1 MNRPQLIAA
10 ALVGAMAIAASA
22 CGSSPTSPSDL
33 VGRVW
38 RLVSIE
44 PASGSSTVV
53 SDQTRY
59 RVEFLDETRISARAD
74 CNTCNGLYSL
84 SGTNVSISAL
94 ACTRAFCGAD
104 SLDTVFTQGLN
115 DARTLTLDGGL
126 LEIASDTRTLKFRA
140 E

>member
-1 MNRPQLIAA
+1 VRRTQLIATLLISAA
-10 ALVGAMAIAASA
+10 ALAASG

-33 VGRVW
+33 VGRMW

-53 SDQTRY
+53 SDQRRY
-59 RVEFLDETRISARAD
+59 WIEFLDETRISSRAD
-74 CNTCNGLYSL
+74 CNTCNGTYSL
-84 SGTNVSISAL
+84 SGTNISIGAL

-104 SLDTVFTQGLN
+104 SLDTVFTQGLI
-115 DARTLTLDGGL
+115 DARTLTLDSGL
-126 LEIASDTRTLKFRA
+126 LEIASDARTLKFRA

>member
-1 MNRPQLIAA
+1 MNRAQLIAA
-10 ALVGAMAIAASA
+10 LLVSAAAIAVSA

-33 VGRVW
+33 VGRMW

-59 RVEFLDETRISARAD
+59 WIEFLDEARISARAD
-74 CNTCNGLYSL
+74 CNTCSGRYSL
-84 SGTNVSISAL
+84 SGENVSITAL
-94 ACTRAFCGAD
+94 ACTRAFCGTD

-126 LEIASDTRTLKFRA
+126 LQLASHARTLKFRA